1 MKYEDFNIRITS
13 GAPGAFRVFVSSSMG
28 SGESDMVLP
37 FRPEDAGGLL
47 AGVARTVR
55 GSAQPVLRDLEAV
68 EPVPT
73 NAQRPSVDLGVS
85 LYQAVF
91 RDTVQTMLD
100 QCIGRL
106 RDTKDTGIRIRLE
119 MDLHGDGM
127 THVASL
133 PWELIRRNP
142 TDVPLSVSKRTT
154 VVRALDVMQPP
165 DPKPFEPPLR
175 VLVIVS
181 NPTGTAGLKLE
192 DERKRIEESWGK
204 LKEVEVHFVAP
215 TVEAILDATAAQEI
229 HVIHFMGH
237 GDFDRKTG
245 QGVLYLEKPDGS
257 PDPLGSE
264 RLKAIFIDEA
274 DSLRLVFLNACRT
287 AVSTEDTD
295 LDPFAGI
302 ATMLIEVGVPAVI
315 AMQFPISD
323 NAAVRF
329 SDTFYRRIVQGM
341 PVDTAVAEGRKA
353 LWVDGNPHDEW
364 ATPVLFMR
372 SRNGML
378 FPRTVVTLETIETM
392 ETTTAMPPTS
402 APRQPMLDAP
412 PPTPAAPTG
421 FRRHWRK
428 VAGVAGAAVAGM
440 LAIALFSGGGNDA
453 AALVSDVTLE
463 AMPTSMFTGER
474 LERHIQL
481 RADGRAYTP
490 AQFGQVLAAGGFILA
505 RAEPA
510 GVLAIE
516 RASKPVT
523 PDGMVFSVAALAPGS
538 AIVWATIVFPEGDS
552 LISEPMEI
560 SVAEPEGDLRAAL
573 HAMDAAW
580 DAALADDLDD
590 VDVLML
596 FEEVDSLYGDILET
610 SQLEELDDW
619 KTDMQLLIDLD
630 IVEDSIARDES
641 STILE
646 RLAAAQAYVD
656 AARDIREGHGP
667 AFLDLEPVAV
677 ALAEEHATNGFAR
690 TISLCPGTGSFCT
703 PTPSATNFEQGQDVT
718 ATVWYAVNGSER
730 VHVQWFRDGALV
742 STSTTESASRGT
754 EDGYRIRWYTRVDA
768 PGQWQVRVY
777 NSINQVVGRLN
788 FTVQ

>member
-37 FRPEDAGGLL
+37 FRPEEAGGVL
-47 AGVARTVR
+47 AGVARSVG

-68 EPVPT
+68 EPQPT

-91 RDTVQTMLD
+91 RETVQTMLD

-106 RDTKDTGIRIRLE
+106 RDTRDTGIRIRLE

-127 THVASL
+127 TQVASL

-181 NPTGTAGLKLE
+181 NPTGTANLKLE

-204 LKEVEVHFVAP
+204 LEGVEVRFVKP
-215 TVEAILDATAAQEI
+215 TVEAILDAAAAEEI

-245 QGVLYLEKPDGS
+245 QGVLILEKPDGS

-287 AVSTEDTD
+287 AVSTEDTE

-302 ATMLIEVGVPAVI
+302 ATMLIEVGVPAVV

-341 PVDTAVAEGRKA
+341 PVDAAVAEGRKA

-372 SRNGML
+372 SRDGVL
-378 FPRTVVTLETIETM
+378 FPRAVVTVETVEQTRSVPPKSPAP
-392 ETTTAMPPTS
+392 TASEESPPRGLA
-402 APRQPMLDAP
+402 APV
-412 PPTPAAPTG
+412 PAATG
-421 FRRHWRK
+421 GGRSNWLK
-428 VAGVAGAAVAGM
+428 IGGGVAGVAVAGM
-440 LAIALFSGGGNDA
+440 LAMALFSGDDTPE
-453 AALVSDVTLE
+453 LVSSITLE
-463 AMPTSMFTGER
+463 EMPTSMFTAER
-474 LERHIQL
+474 LERHVQL
-481 RADGRAYTP
+481 GDDNRAFTSMEV
-490 AQFGQVLAAGGFILA
+490 GQLLAAGVSVLA
-505 RAEPA
+505 RSEPA
-510 GVLAIE
+510 GVLTVE
-516 RASKPVT
+516 RASKPVSN
-523 PDGMVFSVAALAPGS
+523 DGLAFSIAALSPGS
-538 AIVWATIVFPEGDS
+538 AIVWATAVFPDGDS
-552 LISEPMEI
+552 LTTEPVEI
-560 SVAEPEGDLRAAL
+560 SVAEPDGDLRDAL
-573 HAMDAAW
+573 QAMDEAW
-580 DAALADDLDD
+580 DAALDDDLDD
-590 VDVLML
+590 EEVLLMFQDVDLLYRDVL
-596 FEEVDSLYGDILET
+596 EPA
-610 SQLEELDDW
+610 QLEDLDGWMEDMELLIELDITAD
-619 KTDMQLLIDLD
+619 TITADQ
-630 IVEDSIARDES
+630 S
-641 STILE
+641 STVLE
-646 RLAAAQAYVD
+646 RHAAAQAYVD
-656 AARDIREGHGP
+656 SARVIREGHGP
-667 AFLDLEPVAV
+667 AFHDLEAIAD
-677 ALAEEHATNGFAR
+677 ALAAQHETHGFANI
-690 TISLCPGTGSFCT
+690 ISLCAGSGSFCAAT
-703 PTPSATNFEQGQDVT
+703 SATSFEAGQDVT
-718 ATVWYAVNGSER
+718 ATVWYVVNGTEL
-730 VHVQWFRDGALV
+730 VKVGWFRDGEPV
-742 STSTTESASRGT
+742 STSSTESASRGNQ
-754 EDGYRIRWYTRVDA
+754 DGYRIRWSTRVAA
-768 PGQWQVRVY
+768 PGEWQVRVY
-777 NSINQVVGRLN
+777 NSMNQVVGRQQ
-788 FTVQ
+788 FTVN